1 MANGFNYGGGN
12 VAGAN
17 YCGGNVA
24 GANSGGNNFVNHLAN
39 RIGQTVTIFT
49 TSGGQS
55 GSGFTGVLAMVT
67 PSFVRLITQIGP
79 APGCAL
85 GNCCDGI
92 GHGGGCCDNMGGQCG
107 DFNNNIGEQ
116 GRDFSNNLGNQ
127 GEDFNNS
134 MSEQG
139 GDFNN
144 NLSNQGRATCHVNNL
159 GSIVDIPVFAIAS
172 FVHNAVG
179 AGGL

>member
-17 YCGGNVA
+17 FEG
-24 GANSGGNNFVNHLAN
+24 SNFVNHLAN

-55 GSGFTGVLAMVT
+55 GSGFTGVLATVT

-85 GNCCDGI
+85 GNCCDKI
-92 GHGGGCCDNMGGQCG
+92 GHGGSCCDN
-107 DFNNNIGEQ
+107 
-116 GRDFSNNLGNQ
+116 
-127 GEDFNNS
+127 

-144 NLSNQGRATCHVNNL
+144 NLGNQSGDFNNNLGNQGRATCHVNNL
-159 GSIVDIPVFAIAS
+159 GSIVDIPIGTIAS

-179 AGGL
+179 SGGY